1 MNARR
6 TAKIATIGLT
16 LSLAAVGVTGCGGG
30 GSKGSLKKF
39 CSDYVTMA
47 NTSEAQNL
55 VAHIA
60 SGDASLADPADK
72 HAFKQL
78 ADGSQKLAKD
88 APADIRAEAQLSAK
102 VLKEMAS
109 GKLTDD
115 VDPGQ
120 TAGDHVDAYAQDHCP
135 GATSAVSNGATAT
148 TPTTDAYSS
157 NNSDS
162 SSIDNGSSSSSS
174 YSGDDSST
182 NSTCDS
188 DPYGC

>member
-55 VAHIA
+55 VGDINR
-60 SGDASLADPADK
+60 GDASLADPADK

-102 VLKEMAS
+102 VLKEMAT

-135 GATSAVSNGATAT
+135 GATGAASNGATT
-148 TPTTDAYSS
+148 TPTTDAYS

-162 SSIDNGSSSSSS
+162 SSIDNSSSNSSS
-174 YSGDDSST
+174 YNGDDSST